1 MEGVPRYDVIGDSHG
16 FRRPGVEMYWE
27 PGVTFTSGRHSVSF
41 NFPVGYYYNRFTNPY
56 TKSPGDSTFPEYV
69 NIATYSLRFGGASKS
84 HTFKM
89 PAATDQPPAGRLPLQ
104 RED

>member
-1 MEGVPRYDVIGDSHG
+1 
-16 FRRPGVEMYWE
+16 MYWE

-56 TKSPGDSTFPEYV
+56 TKNPGDSTFPEYV

-84 HTFKM
+84 RRWT
-89 PAATDQPPAGRLPLQ
+89 PPRAKFSNENHGHSSSQ
-104 RED
+104 S